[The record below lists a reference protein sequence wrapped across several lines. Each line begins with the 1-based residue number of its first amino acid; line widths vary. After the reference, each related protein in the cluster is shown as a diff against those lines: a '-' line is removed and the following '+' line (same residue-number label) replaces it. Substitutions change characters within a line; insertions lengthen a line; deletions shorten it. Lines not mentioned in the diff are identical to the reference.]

1 MPADDVVKRLRR
13 QKSGIVMGAGRREI
27 VEAVEHAGAAVVI

>member
-1 MPADDVVKRLRR
+1 MPEGDVVKRLRH

-27 VEAVEHAGAAVVI
+27 VEAVEHAGSAVVI